1 MGFFSFVQKQFLRV
15 GDKFHQQKKNL
26 PEFPVGEHGEDGVE
40 EAREPQRRVGH
51 RLVGEAKVVVGRH
64 QTQAQ

>member
-1 MGFFSFVQKQFLRV
+1 M